1 MLKKENINRI
11 RLKIV
16 VSLILIIMF
25 IQYLAPLGNISN
37 AANTEN
43 LATMDK
49 YLVMVVDNSEDA
61 QYDYEDYGIAH
72 IF

>member
-16 VSLILIIMF
+16 ASLILISMF
-25 IQYLAPLGNISN
+25 IQTLAPLSNISN

-43 LATMDK
+43 LAPMD
-49 YLVMVVDNSEDA
+49 
-61 QYDYEDYGIAH
+61 Q
-72 IF
+72 